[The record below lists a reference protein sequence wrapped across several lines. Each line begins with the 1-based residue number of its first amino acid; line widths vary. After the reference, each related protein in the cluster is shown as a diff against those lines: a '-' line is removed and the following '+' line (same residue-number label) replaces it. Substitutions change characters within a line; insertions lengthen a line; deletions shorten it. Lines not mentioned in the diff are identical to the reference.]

1 MKSVRIRWIPAALLL
16 LPVLE
21 VVAIVVVANQ
31 IGWATTIAILAA
43 VSIAGILLVR
53 HVGRQAWAELAA
65 NRSVGTEPSRPVA
78 DRALTF
84 VGGLMLIPPGF
95 VTDIAA
101 LVLLL
106 PFTRPLVRGWI
117 QRWAV
122 RQGAMHVTMPPDP
135 TRSRHGST
143 TPHGPDV
150 VRGEVIED
158 T

>member
-1 MKSVRIRWIPAALLL
+1 MKSVRIRWVPAALLL
-16 LPVLE
+16 MPVIE
-21 VVAIVVVANQ
+21 VVVIVVVASQ
-31 IGWATTIAILAA
+31 IGWTATIVALAA
-43 VSIAGILLVR
+43 ISIAGVLLVR
-53 HVGRQAWAELAA
+53 YIGRRAWAELAA
-65 NRSVGTEPSRPVA
+65 NKSVGTEPSRSVA
-78 DRALTF
+78 DRALLF

-122 RQGAMHVTMPPDP
+122 RQGAMYVTVP
-135 TRSRHGST
+135 TDATQSRHGST

-158 T
+158 S